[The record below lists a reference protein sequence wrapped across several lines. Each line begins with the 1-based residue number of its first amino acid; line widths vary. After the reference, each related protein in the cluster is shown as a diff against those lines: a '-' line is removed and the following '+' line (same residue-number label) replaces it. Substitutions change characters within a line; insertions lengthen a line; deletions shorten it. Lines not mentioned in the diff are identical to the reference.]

1 MGSNCWK
8 FGHMGRF
15 TINVNFSMLLYNGRS
30 NSGERISANGIDD
43 KRLDEIYGGRSLAPK
58 HIPIPAVPVDG
69 KLSFEAL
76 SLVVSIIAAC
86 LQLLNLYRTVWW
98 LPNSYNGRSMVRCTC
113 AFITYL
119 KLNCTCDFKK
129 NCIIYCIIYCR
140 N

>member
-1 MGSNCWK
+1 MPGGRRNAVSRTGSTA
-8 FGHMGRF
+8 RSPSS
-15 TINVNFSMLLYNGRS
+15 NVGLTSSNGRS
-30 NSGERISANGIDD
+30 NSGERANANGMDD

-98 LPNSYNGRSMVRCTC
+98 LPNSYNGRSMVRCIC
-113 AFITYL
+113 VFITHL
-119 KLNCTCDFKK
+119 KLNYACDFKK
-129 NCIIYCIIYCR
+129 NNYNYNIL
-140 N
+140 

>member
-1 MGSNCWK
+1 MPGGRRNAVSRTGPTARSPSSNV
-8 FGHMGRF
+8 GL
-15 TINVNFSMLLYNGRS
+15 TNSNGRS
-30 NSGERISANGIDD
+30 NSGERANANGVDD

-98 LPNSYNGRSMVRCTC
+98 LPNSYNGRSMVRCIYY
-113 AFITYL
+113 ASEIML
-119 KLNCTCDFKK
+119 VISKR
-129 NCIIYCIIYCR
+129 IIVTMICCG